1 MVCSLVGEI
10 ERGEILAKMT
20 KTRVNR
26 EERKITYKE
35 DDIWLDNPQFL
46 PPLLLALSTRRYFE
60 RTIIDSFQF
69 HLSHQFHHFTSQCT
83 GNVHHHQDSSLVCS
97 QSVQTHHSF
106 PAILDSI
113 YLTEFDNRPYAAH
126 GGGRDNG
133 LGLEYRVILESLI

>member
-46 PPLLLALSTRRYFE
+46 PPLLLALSTRRYLE
-60 RTIIDSFQF
+60 RTIIHTFQF
-69 HLSHQFHHFTSQCT
+69 HLSI
-83 GNVHHHQDSSLVCS
+83 SS
-97 QSVQTHHSF
+97 SVSSRQQETYITIRIR
-106 PAILDSI
+106 PWSI
-113 YLTEFDNRPYAAH
+113 PR
-126 GGGRDNG
+126 
-133 LGLEYRVILESLI
+133 SLIFITHFLPYWIQLAQLLLILVPMLFMSMSKTMDSGKCTV